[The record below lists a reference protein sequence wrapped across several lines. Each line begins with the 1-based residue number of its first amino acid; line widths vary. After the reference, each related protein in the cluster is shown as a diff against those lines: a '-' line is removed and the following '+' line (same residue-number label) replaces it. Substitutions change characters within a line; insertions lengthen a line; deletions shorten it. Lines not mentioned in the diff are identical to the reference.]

1 MKKIDERKLR
11 IFVIRHRNLINFL
24 KICIIILLGIFI
36 RANEKFIICIFYLL
50 IFDSL
55 VLIQREQKKCKY
67 LVNIFLLLSILVE
80 RLIYLDKNC
89 NIVNLILTML
99 YIVVILIVIRLDLI
113 ANRVK
118 YNFTLWDDEIRRKIK
133 TYKSLNAIKMIII
146 ISILLLTE
154 VNIIVIIFLGTL
166 NLFQLCLSNSEVDR
180 IKKIIIDLMIF
191 LISSVSILFKA
202 DVKSIVE
209 NADMI
214 AILGILATISF
225 YWILDKKEWFEFK
238 YGMY

>member
-1 MKKIDERKLR
+1 MKDIRKIKIWL
-11 IFVIRHRNLINFL
+11 IRNKNLINFL
-24 KICIIILLGIFI
+24 KIVIIVLLSIVNNT
-36 RANEKFIICIFYLL
+36 NEKFVVYVFYLL

-55 VLIQREQKKCKY
+55 VLIKREQKKCKF

-89 NIVNLILTML
+89 NMVNLILTML
-99 YIVVILIVIRLDLI
+99 YIVVTLIAIRLDLI

-118 YNFTLWDDEIRRKIK
+118 YNFTLLDDEIRRRIK
-133 TYKSLNAIKMIII
+133 TYKSLNAIKMLIV

-166 NLFQLCLSNSEVDR
+166 NLFQLFLSNSEVDR
-180 IKKIIIDLMIF
+180 IKKIIMDL
-191 LISSVSILFKA
+191 LILYISALAIIFKA
-202 DVKSIVE
+202 DANIIIE
-209 NADMI
+209 NADMA

-225 YWILDKKEWFEFK
+225 YWILNKKE
-238 YGMY
+238 

>member
-1 MKKIDERKLR
+1 MIDVRKIKIWL
-11 IFVIRHRNLINFL
+11 IRNKNLINFL

-36 RANEKFIICIFYLL
+36 RENEKFIIYIFYLL

-80 RLIYLDKNC
+80 RLIYIDKNC

-118 YNFTLWDDEIRRKIK
+118 YNFTLWDEELKNIIKKYKIL
-133 TYKSLNAIKMIII
+133 TFIKVLVITSMLLLVKVKILLVIII
-146 ISILLLTE
+146 G
-154 VNIIVIIFLGTL
+154 IF
-166 NLFQLCLSNSEVDR
+166 NLFQLFLKNTETDK
-180 IKKIIIDLMIF
+180 IKRTMYDLLIF
-191 LISSVSILFKA
+191 YISAVSILFKA
-202 DVKSIVE
+202 DSNSII
-209 NADMI
+209 NSDMGV
-214 AILGILATISF
+214 ILGLLVLIIAF
-225 YWILDKKEWFEFK
+225 WIIENKKN
-238 YGMY
+238 

>member
-1 MKKIDERKLR
+1 MIDIRKIKIWL
-11 IFVIRHRNLINFL
+11 IRNKNLINFL
-24 KICIIILLGIFI
+24 KICSIILLGIFV

-55 VLIQREQKKCKY
+55 VLIKREQKKCKF

-80 RLIYLDKNC
+80 RLIYIDKNY
-89 NIVNLILTML
+89 NIVNLLSSML
-99 YIVVILIVIRLDLI
+99 YMTAILIVIRLDLI

-118 YNFTLWDDEIRRKIK
+118 YNFTLWYDKIRRIIK
-133 TYKSLNAIKMIII
+133 TYKSLNALKMIII
-146 ISILLLTE
+146 ISILLLIK
-154 VNIIVIIFLGTL
+154 VNIMVIIFIGIL
-166 NLFQLCLSNSEVDR
+166 NLLQLFIGNSEVDR
-180 IKKIIIDLMIF
+180 IRKKIMDLFIFYISALAII
-191 LISSVSILFKA
+191 FKA
-202 DVKSIVE
+202 DANIIIE

-225 YWILDKKEWFEFK
+225 YWILNKKEWFELK